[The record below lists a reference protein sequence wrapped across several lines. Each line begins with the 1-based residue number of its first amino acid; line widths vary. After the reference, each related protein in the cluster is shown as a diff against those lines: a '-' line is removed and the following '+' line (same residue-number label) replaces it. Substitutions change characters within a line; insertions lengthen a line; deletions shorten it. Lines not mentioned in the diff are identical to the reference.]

1 MGFSERRTINDER
14 IFPQGGWRVK
24 IKNWIL
30 VGFLFLVLSG
40 CATREDV
47 IILANRTSSLERT
60 LVQVRDSQE
69 ENKAALSKK
78 IDQTEKKLDSQFQP
92 ILQNQADATVQGESL
107 RTQIE
112 TLQGRIE
119 ALEHNQKKEQM
130 YLSDSLAKEMKDLQA
145 RLQRLE
151 KPPVASPPVY
161 ANRFGA

>member
-1 MGFSERRTINDER
+1 M
-14 IFPQGGWRVK
+14 
-24 IKNWIL
+24 
-30 VGFLFLVLSG
+30 LSSWPTEALPWNG
-40 CATREDV
+40 P
-47 IILANRTSSLERT
+47 

-69 ENKAALSKK
+69 ENKAAFSKK
-78 IDQTEKKLDSQFQP
+78 IDQTEKRLDSQLQP

-119 ALEHNQKKEQM
+119 VLEHNQKKEQI

-151 KPPVASPPVY
+151 KPAPPPLPSPHLRQPTRGL
-161 ANRFGA
+161 NRKRPKK